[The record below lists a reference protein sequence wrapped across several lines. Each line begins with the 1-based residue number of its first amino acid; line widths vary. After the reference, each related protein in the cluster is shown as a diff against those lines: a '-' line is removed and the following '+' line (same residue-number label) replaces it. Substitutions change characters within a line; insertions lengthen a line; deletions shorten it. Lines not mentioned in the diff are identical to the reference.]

1 MKLLGISERRFVV
14 YCRSG
19 STKLIDS
26 ESTNRRLNLVDV
38 TLEGDDTVQFRD
50 ASDRATDVSNVSGE
64 IRISAKTPK
73 AARVVEE
80 LRARIGR

>member
-26 ESTNRRLNLVDV
+26 ESTNPRLNLVDV

-50 ASDRATDVSNVSGE
+50 ASDRATDVCPTS
-64 IRISAKTPK
+64 
-73 AARVVEE
+73 
-80 LRARIGR
+80 RARSGSRRRRPRRRGS